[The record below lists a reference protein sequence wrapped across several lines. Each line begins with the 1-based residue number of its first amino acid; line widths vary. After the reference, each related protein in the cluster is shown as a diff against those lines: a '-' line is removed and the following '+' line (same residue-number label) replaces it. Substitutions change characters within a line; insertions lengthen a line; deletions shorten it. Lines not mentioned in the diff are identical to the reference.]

1 MKALPWR
8 EGLFKPLL
16 SRLQESP
23 PSSSLLVSILLMTRI
38 LLVSKRICVF
48 SPPVSSTRMP
58 LPEIPLPL
66 FLLLELS
73 LLLRMIPCLG
83 CVHKLVRKDG
93 LGICYRRLTTSNR
106 SAKRC
111 SRCNRGSRSCV
122 IRGFPPLLSCMPLAD
137 LGSCCRPAIY
147 CAPAADGCV
156 GYCGY

>member
-66 FLLLELS
+66 FLLLEELS
-73 LLLRMIPCLG
+73 APQN
-83 CVHKLVRKDG
+83 D
-93 LGICYRRLTTSNR
+93 
-106 SAKRC
+106 
-111 SRCNRGSRSCV
+111 
-122 IRGFPPLLSCMPLAD
+122 PLLGMCTQTCSKRWSWHMLPWSYNL
-137 LGSCCRPAIY
+137 
-147 CAPAADGCV
+147 
-156 GYCGY
+156 